1 MKTAVRF
8 NNDYEYNEILQQ
20 AVAVIE
26 SARGNAARAIVSA
39 SNEMHWRI
47 GQLLHERKLEKEH
60 GASIVKHLSV
70 DLKHRYP
77 DMGMSERNLWDMK
90 RFYVRFRQSSPKLRQ
105 AVAVLPWSTSI
116 FV

>member
-1 MKTAVRF
+1 MDTTVRI
-8 NNDYEYNEILQQ
+8 NTDSEYNEILRQ

-26 SARGNAARAIVSA
+26 NARGNAARAILSA
-39 SNEMHWRI
+39 SNEIHWQI
-47 GQLLHERKLEKEH
+47 GCLLYERNLEKEH
-60 GASIVKHLSV
+60 GASVVKHLSV

-90 RFYVRFRQSSPKLRQ
+90 RFYVRFRQSMAKLRQ